1 MWCYGGGPKV
11 GKVMSFALIVRDG
24 QGAPKRKV
32 LLVSCFSADQGSVS
46 FTSPYAGSQVF
57 LLPLILDV

>member
-1 MWCYGGGPKV
+1 
-11 GKVMSFALIVRDG
+11 MSFALIVRDG

-46 FTSPYAGSQVF
+46 FASPYAGSQVF